1 MSQEHAERGEI
12 GICQIGQDF
21 AVEGII
27 AKCLLVLFQ
36 PEATQKGRDVHARR
50 PPTNPAL
57 LARVCGA
64 AHCVSSASRRRG
76 LAAIGSA
83 SGA

>member
-1 MSQEHAERGEI
+1 MPQEHAERGEI

-36 PEATQKGRDVHARR
+36 PEAT
-50 PPTNPAL
+50 
-57 LARVCGA
+57 
-64 AHCVSSASRRRG
+64 
-76 LAAIGSA
+76 
-83 SGA
+83 